1 MYEIHARLNSLLMVV
16 DLLEPFLLPSLVSGL
31 GWAANKLWET
41 QPIAPH
47 LEHILPIVTNL
58 VKPSSLS
65 AEAHYLHETVLSITA
80 YELDRGLRHAQKVHP
95 RRRDID
101 PVIVALQPW
110 QRLPRNGAATHL
122 ELESWTKT
130 PHGGMLMALRHSFGS
145 LVKWSNNL
153 VNSAQV
159 ALNSSSTGQQPNNF
173 PSSAPLYTHRI
184 LPTAVLLFGA
194 NKVLQALLK
203 ESTKLMTTNSCSPE
217 IVLDILAAL
226 ISAPAAQPPRSGL
239 TLRQML
245 DLLLADAYALHTSKD
260 EDGSKTVQ
268 AEFIVRLS
276 RRVEAQCPARPVIVA
291 AQTTDPMAGTMAAD
305 GTVTDVIMSLDP
317 MNASMNGLQADSA
330 ALAETEML
338 DGTLQE
344 VNMAD
349 LEELMD
355 GAEGGDMF
363 GLN

>member
-1 MYEIHARLNSLLMVV
+1 MLTVVVLL
-16 DLLEPFLLPSLVSGL
+16 DPFLLPSLVSGL

-41 QPIAPH
+41 QPVAPH
-47 LEHILPIVTNL
+47 LDYLLPIITHL
-58 VKPSSLS
+58 VKPSFLS
-65 AEAHYLHETVLSITA
+65 AEAHCLHETVLSITA
-80 YELDRGLRHAQKVHP
+80 YQLERGLRHAQKVHP

-101 PVIVALQPW
+101 PIIVALQPW

-122 ELESWTKT
+122 ELESWTKA
-130 PHGGMLMALRHSFGS
+130 PHGGVLTALRHSFGS

-159 ALNSSSTGQQPNNF
+159 ALNPSGTGHQPNSF

-184 LPTAVLLFGA
+184 LPTAVLLFSA
-194 NKVLQALLK
+194 KLVLQALLK
-203 ESTKLMTTNSCSPE
+203 ESTKLLTTNSCPPE

-226 ISAPAAQPPRSGL
+226 ICAPAVQPPRSGL

-245 DLLLADAYALHTSKD
+245 DLTLTEAYALHTSKD
-260 EDGSKTVQ
+260 EDNFNTVQ

-276 RRVEAQCPARPVIVA
+276 RRVEAQCPAPPVIVTT
-291 AQTTDPMAGTMAAD
+291 QTTDPMVGTIVAD
-305 GTVTDVIMSLDP
+305 GTVTNAIMGLDP
-317 MNASMNGLQADSA
+317 TDTSMNGLQADST
-330 ALAETEML
+330 ALTESEML

-344 VNMAD
+344 VDMAD

-355 GAEGGDMF
+355 SADTGDIYE
-363 GLN
+363 L